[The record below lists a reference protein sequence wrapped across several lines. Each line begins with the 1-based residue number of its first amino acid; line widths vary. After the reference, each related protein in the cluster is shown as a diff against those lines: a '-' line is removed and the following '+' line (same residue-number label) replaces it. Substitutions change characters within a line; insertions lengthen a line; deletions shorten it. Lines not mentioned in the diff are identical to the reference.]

1 MKVNY
6 IFFKKIMALGLV
18 LMAMSSCKKF
28 VEADL
33 ANNLIAKED
42 AFNTDNSATSATLS
56 LYSYYS
62 TLDHLRFSTRLGGLL
77 ADELQNTESNA
88 DLIQF
93 SQNVVVPTN
102 TVATNN
108 VWGYAYQTIR
118 YCNLILDGIGRSTGM
133 TTPVK
138 NQLSGEAKFFRA
150 LMYFNLV
157 NFYGGVPITSEV
169 TELDNAFKPRATV
182 AEVYAQVFSD
192 LKDAQNL
199 LPATYVG
206 SSAALKIRV
215 NKWAATALL
224 AKVYLYNKEYANAEA
239 EATKVIGSGTY
250 SMATLSNAFIN
261 TSSETILQL
270 STLFG
275 ASAFST
281 YRTTSSA
288 ANVAPPTYVLYN
300 NFTKDFELNDNR
312 KTSWVDST
320 TFNAVKYYRIN
331 KYKVQSATAATLGN
345 EYTVLLRLGEQYLI
359 RAEARAQQS
368 NIGGAQDDIN
378 VIRTR
383 AGLGNTTAATQS
395 ALLTAIAKER
405 KLELFGEY
413 GNRWFDLK
421 RTGTADAVLGAL
433 KPTWKTTAQLLP
445 IGADQ
450 ILLNNKLTQN
460 PGYN

>member
-1 MKVNY
+1 MKIKY
-6 IFFKKIMALGLV
+6 MFLKKIMTLGLV
-18 LMAMSSCKKF
+18 LIAMSSCKKF

-42 AFNTDNSATSATLS
+42 AFNSDNSAISATLS

-62 TLDHLRFSTRLGGLL
+62 TVDHLRYSTWFGGLL
-77 ADELQNTESNA
+77 ADELQNTTSNA

-93 SQNVVVPTN
+93 SQNVVAPTN
-102 TVATNN
+102 TNTTNYL
-108 VWGYAYQTIR
+108 WTYPYQTIR
-118 YCNLILDGIGRSTGM
+118 SCNLILDGISHSTGM
-133 TTPVK
+133 NTPMK

-157 NFYGGVPITSEV
+157 NFYGGVPITSEIN
-169 TELDNAFKPRATV
+169 ELDNAFKPRATIT
-182 AEVYAQVFSD
+182 EVYAQIFSD

-199 LPATYVG
+199 LPTTYVG
-206 SSAALKIRV
+206 SAALKVRV

-224 AKVYLYNKEYANAEA
+224 AKAYLYNKDYVNAEA
-239 EATKVIGSGTY
+239 EATKVIGSGAY
-250 SMATLSNAFIN
+250 SMATLSNTFVN

-288 ANVAPPTYVLYN
+288 ANVAPPAYVLYN

-312 KTSWVDST
+312 KTSWIDST
-320 TFNAVKYYRIN
+320 TFNAIKYYRIN
-331 KYKVQSATAATLGN
+331 KYKVQTATAATLGN
-345 EYTVLLRLGEQYLI
+345 EYTVVSRLGEQYLI

-368 NIGGAQDDIN
+368 NIGGSQGDIN
-378 VIRTR
+378 VIRFR

-421 RTGTADAVLGAL
+421 RTGTADAVLSTL

>member
-1 MKVNY
+1 M
-6 IFFKKIMALGLV
+6 FFKKIMALGLV
-18 LMAMSSCKKF
+18 LIAMSSCKKF

-42 AFNTDNSATSATLS
+42 AFTTDNSATSATLS

-62 TLDHLRFSTRLGGLL
+62 TVNNLQSTAWLGGLL
-77 ADELQNTESNA
+77 ADELQNTTSSA

-102 TVATNN
+102 NTATGTI
-108 VWGYAYQTIR
+108 WGYSYQTIR
-118 YCNLILDGIGRSTGM
+118 YCNLILDGISRSTGM

-157 NFYGGVPITSEV
+157 NFYGGVPITSEI

-182 AEVYAQVFSD
+182 AEIYAQVFSD

-206 SSAALKIRV
+206 SAALKVRV

-250 SMATLSNAFIN
+250 NMATLSNAFIN

-281 YRTTSSA
+281 YRTASSA
-288 ANVAPPTYVLYN
+288 ANVAPPAYVLYN

-331 KYKVQSATAATLGN
+331 KYKVQAATAATLGN

-368 NIGGAQDDIN
+368 NISGAQDDIN

-395 ALLTAIAKER
+395 TLLTVIAKER
-405 KLELFGEY
+405 KVELFGEY

-421 RTGTADAVLGAL
+421 RTGTADVVLGAL

-445 IGADQ
+445 ISADQ

>member
-1 MKVNY
+1 MKINY
-6 IFFKKIMALGLV
+6 MFFKKIMALCLV
-18 LMAMSSCKKF
+18 LTALSSCKKF

-42 AFNTDNSATSATLS
+42 AFTTDNSATSATLS
-56 LYSYYS
+56 LYSYFS
-62 TLDHLRFSTRLGGLL
+62 TVDHLRYTTWFGGLM
-77 ADELQNTESNA
+77 ADELQNTTSNA

-93 SQNVVVPTN
+93 SQNVVAPTN
-102 TVATNN
+102 GNPTSYIWN
-108 VWGYAYQTIR
+108 YSYQVIR
-118 YCNLILDGIGRSTGM
+118 YSNLILDGIGRSTGM
-133 TTPVK
+133 TAPVK

-182 AEVYAQVFSD
+182 AEVYAQIFSD

-199 LPATYVG
+199 LPTTYVG
-206 SSAALKIRV
+206 SAALKVRV

-224 AKVYLYNKEYANAEA
+224 AKVYLYNKDYANAEA
-239 EATKVIGSGTY
+239 EATKVISSGTY
-250 SMATLSNAFIN
+250 SMSTLANAFVN
-261 TSSETILQL
+261 TSNETILQL

-281 YRTTSSA
+281 YRTASSA
-288 ANVAPPTYVLYN
+288 ANVAPPAYVLYN

-312 KTSWVDST
+312 KTSWIDST
-320 TFNAVKYYRIN
+320 TFNAIKYYRIN

-345 EYTVLLRLGEQYLI
+345 EYTVLLRLSEQYLI
-359 RAEARAQQS
+359 RAEARAQLA

-378 VIRTR
+378 VVRNR
-383 AGLGNTTAATQS
+383 AGLGNTNAAAQS
-395 ALLTAIAKER
+395 TLLAAIAKER
-405 KLELFGEY
+405 KLELFGEFA
-413 GNRWFDLK
+413 NRWFDLK

>member
-1 MKVNY
+1 MKINY
-6 IFFKKIMALGLV
+6 MFFKKIMALCLV

-42 AFNTDNSATSATLS
+42 AFTTDNSATSATLS

-62 TLDHLRFSTRLGGLL
+62 TTDHLRYSTWFSGLL
-77 ADELQNTESNA
+77 ADELQNTTSNA

-93 SQNVVVPTN
+93 SQNVVAPTN
-102 TVATNN
+102 GNPTSYIWN
-108 VWGYAYQTIR
+108 YSYQTIR
-118 YCNLILDGIGRSTGM
+118 YCNLILDGISHSAGM
-133 TTPVK
+133 TAPVK

-206 SSAALKIRV
+206 SAALKVRA

-224 AKVYLYNKEYANAEA
+224 AKVYLYNKDYANAEA

-250 SMATLSNAFIN
+250 NMATLSNAFIN

-281 YRTTSSA
+281 YRTASSA
-288 ANVAPPTYVLYN
+288 ANVAPPAYVLYN

-368 NIGGAQDDIN
+368 NIAGAQDDIN

-383 AGLGNTTAATQS
+383 AGLGNTTAATPG

-413 GNRWFDLK
+413 PNRWFDLK

-445 IGADQ
+445 ISADQ

>member
-1 MKVNY
+1 M
-6 IFFKKIMALGLV
+6 FFKKIMAFGLV
-18 LMAMSSCKKF
+18 LMALSSCKKY
-28 VEADL
+28 VETEL
-33 ANNLIAKED
+33 ATNLISKENV
-42 AFNTDNSATSATLS
+42 FTSDNSATSATLS
-56 LYSYYS
+56 LYSY
-62 TLDHLRFSTRLGGLL
+62 FSTVNTLQFNTWLGGLM
-77 ADELQNTESNA
+77 ADELQNTTSTS
-88 DLIQF
+88 DLIQY
-93 SQNVVVPTN
+93 SQNVIAPTN
-102 TVATNN
+102 SYANSN
-108 VWGYAYQTIR
+108 IWGYSYQIIR
-118 YCNLILDGIGRSTGM
+118 YSNLILDGVNSSTGM
-133 TTPVK
+133 TVPVK

-157 NFYGGVPITSEV
+157 NFYGGVPISSDV
-169 TELDNAFKPRATV
+169 TELNNALKPRSSV
-182 AEVYAQVFSD
+182 AEVYAQIYSD

-199 LPATYVG
+199 LPTTYVG
-206 SSAALKIRV
+206 SAALKVRV

-224 AKVYLYNKEYANAEA
+224 AKVYLYNKDYVNAEA

-250 SMATLSNAFIN
+250 SMATLANAFIN

-270 STLFG
+270 STLYG

-288 ANVAPPTYVLYN
+288 ATVAPPAYVLYN

-312 KTSWVDST
+312 KTAWIDST

-331 KYKVQSATAATLGN
+331 KYKVQTATAATLGN
-345 EYTVLLRLGEQYLI
+345 EYTVLLRLGELYLI

-378 VIRTR
+378 MVRTR
-383 AGLGNTTAATQS
+383 AGLGNTSAATQS
-395 ALLTAIAKER
+395 TLLTAVAKER
-405 KLELFGEY
+405 KLELFGEF

-421 RTGTADAVLGAL
+421 RTATADAVLGAL

-445 IGADQ
+445 IPADQ
-450 ILLNNKLTQN
+450 ILLNNNLTQN

>member
-1 MKVNY
+1 MKINY

-18 LMAMSSCKKF
+18 LIAMSSCKKF
-28 VEADL
+28 VEVDL
-33 ANNLIAKED
+33 ASNLIAKED
-42 AFNTDNSATSATLS
+42 AFNSDNSATSATLS

-62 TLDHLRFSTRLGGLL
+62 TVDHLRYSTWFGGLM
-77 ADELQNTESNA
+77 ADELQNTTSNA

-93 SQNVVVPTN
+93 SQNVVAPTN
-102 TVATNN
+102 TNPTSYI
-108 VWGYAYQTIR
+108 WSYSYQTIR
-118 YCNLILDGIGRSTGM
+118 YCNLILDGISRSTGM

-169 TELDNAFKPRATV
+169 NELDNAFKPRATV
-182 AEVYAQVFSD
+182 AEVYAQVLND

-199 LPATYVG
+199 LPTTYVG
-206 SSAALKIRV
+206 SSAALKVRV

-224 AKVYLYNKEYANAEA
+224 AKVYLYNKDYVNAEA

-250 SMATLSNAFIN
+250 NMATLSNAFIN

-288 ANVAPPTYVLYN
+288 ANVAPPAYVLFN
-300 NFTKDFELNDNR
+300 NFTKDFEMNDNR

-331 KYKVQSATAATLGN
+331 KYKVQTATAATLGN
-345 EYTVLLRLGEQYLI
+345 EYTVMLRLGEQYLI

-368 NIGGAQDDIN
+368 NIDGAQSDIN
-378 VIRTR
+378 VIRNR

-395 ALLTAIAKER
+395 TLLSAIAKER

-433 KPTWKTTAQLLP
+433 KPTWKTTAELLP

>member
-1 MKVNY
+1 M
-6 IFFKKIMALGLV
+6 FFKKIMTLALILTV
-18 LMAMSSCKKF
+18 MSSCKKY

-33 ANNLIAKED
+33 ASNLIAKDE
-42 AFNTDNSATSATLS
+42 AFTTDNSATSATLS
-56 LYSYYS
+56 IYSYYS
-62 TLDHLRFSTRLGGLL
+62 TTDHLRYTSWFGGLL
-77 ADELQNTESNA
+77 ADELQNTTSNA

-93 SQNVVVPTN
+93 SQNVVAPTN
-102 TVATNN
+102 SNPTSYIWN
-108 VWGYAYQTIR
+108 YSYQTIR
-118 YCNLILDGIGRSTGM
+118 YCNQILDGISHSTGM
-133 TTPVK
+133 TAPVK

-169 TELDNAFKPRATV
+169 NELDNAFKPRATA

-206 SSAALKIRV
+206 SQALKVRV

-224 AKVYLYNKEYANAEA
+224 AKVYLYNKDYANAEA

-250 SMATLSNAFIN
+250 SMSTLSNAFIN

-288 ANVAPPTYVLYN
+288 VNVAPPAYVLYN

-331 KYKVQSATAATLGN
+331 KYKVQSATAASLGN
-345 EYTVLLRLGEQYLI
+345 EYTVLLRLAEQYLI

-383 AGLGNTTAATQS
+383 AGLANTTAATQA

-405 KLELFGEY
+405 KLEFFGEY
-413 GNRWFDLK
+413 SNRWFDLK

>member
-1 MKVNY
+1 M
-6 IFFKKIMALGLV
+6 FFKKIMALGLV
-18 LMAMSSCKKF
+18 LMALSSCKKF

-33 ANNLIAKED
+33 ASNLIAKED
-42 AFNTDNSATSATLS
+42 AFTTDNSATSATLS

-62 TLDHLRFSTRLGGLL
+62 TVDNLRYATWLGGLL
-77 ADELQNTESNA
+77 ADELQNTTSTA

-102 TVATNN
+102 NVATGN
-108 VWGYAYQTIR
+108 VWGYSYQTIR

-157 NFYGGVPITSEV
+157 NFYGGVPITSEI
-169 TELDNAFKPRATV
+169 TELDNAFKPRATA
-182 AEVYAQVFSD
+182 AEVYAQVLSD

-199 LPATYVG
+199 LPATYAG
-206 SSAALKIRV
+206 SAALKVRV

-250 SMATLSNAFIN
+250 NMATLSNAFIN

-281 YRTTSSA
+281 YRTASSTA
-288 ANVAPPTYVLYN
+288 TVAPPAYVLYN

-312 KTSWVDST
+312 KTSWIDST

-331 KYKVQSATAATLGN
+331 KYKVQAATAATLGN
-345 EYTVLLRLGEQYLI
+345 EYTVLLRLSEQYLI

-395 ALLTAIAKER
+395 TLLTAIAKER

-445 IGADQ
+445 ISADQ

>member
-1 MKVNY
+1 MKINNM
-6 IFFKKIMALGLV
+6 FFKKIMALGLV
-18 LMAMSSCKKF
+18 LMALSSCKKF

-42 AFNTDNSATSATLS
+42 AFTTDNSATSATLS
-56 LYSYYS
+56 LYSYFS
-62 TLDHLRFSTRLGGLL
+62 TLDNLRNTTWLGGLL
-77 ADELQNTESNA
+77 ADELQNTTSNA

-102 TVATNN
+102 NVATSN
-108 VWGYAYQTIR
+108 VWGYSYQTIR

-169 TELDNAFKPRATV
+169 NELDNAFKPRATA
-182 AEVYAQVFSD
+182 AEIYAQVFSD

-199 LPATYVG
+199 LPTTYAG
-206 SSAALKIRV
+206 STALKVRV

-224 AKVYLYNKEYANAEA
+224 AKVYLYNKDYANAEA

-250 SMATLSNAFIN
+250 NIATLSNTFIN

-288 ANVAPPTYVLYN
+288 ANVAPPAYVLYN

-331 KYKVQSATAATLGN
+331 KYKVQAATAATLGN

-368 NIGGAQDDIN
+368 NISGAQDDIN

-395 ALLTAIAKER
+395 TLLTAIAKER

-445 IGADQ
+445 ISADQ

>member
-1 MKVNY
+1 
-6 IFFKKIMALGLV
+6 MALGLV

-42 AFNTDNSATSATLS
+42 AFSTDNSATSATLS

-62 TLDHLRFSTRLGGLL
+62 TVDNLKNCTWLGGLL
-77 ADELQNTESNA
+77 ADELQNTTSNA

-102 TVATNN
+102 TVATSNI
-108 VWGYAYQTIR
+108 WGYSYQTIR

-150 LMYFNLV
+150 LNYFNLV
-157 NFYGGVPITSEV
+157 NFYGGVPITSEIN
-169 TELDNAFKPRATV
+169 ELDNAFKPRATV

-224 AKVYLYNKEYANAEA
+224 AKVYLYNKDYANAEA

-288 ANVAPPTYVLYN
+288 ANVAPPAYVLYS

-331 KYKVQSATAATLGN
+331 KYKVQTATAATLGN

-378 VIRTR
+378 AIRTR

-413 GNRWFDLK
+413 ANRWFDLK
-421 RTGTADAVLGAL
+421 HTGTADAVLGAL